1 MANAPKKIIPA
12 KAAAPAAPAPFAAI
26 PAATAPEL
34 FEAKTEAAF
43 AAPVEAIAEPMLKA
57 AEASVAAGNQAL
69 QQATAQVTAQVN
81 SAQENL
87 RKATEQGVAQGKAAY
102 ERVKTAAEQANGSLE
117 TSFQTATKGIAQM
130 QAKAFDAMRANSELM
145 FDFVKALSGAK
156 TMAEAVSLQTEL
168 ARKQYDNLT
177 AQNKEL
183 ATLAQKAATDAME
196 PLKAGFGKA
205 LNAGR

>member
-1 MANAPKKIIPA
+1 MANATKKFTPA
-12 KAAAPAAPAPFAAI
+12 KVPAPAPVARAAAPAAAFAAAPAPVAAKAE
-26 PAATAPEL
+26 AA
-34 FEAKTEAAF
+34 FEAPAAAF
-43 AAPVEAIAEPMLKA
+43 AAPLLKA
-57 AEASVAAGNQAL
+57 AEASVATGNEAFKQA
-69 QQATAQVTAQVN
+69 TAQVN

-102 ERVKTAAEQANGSLE
+102 ERARTAAEDANGSLE
-117 TSFQTATKGIAQM
+117 SSFQTATKSIAQM

-145 FDFVKALSGAK
+145 FDFVKALSGAR
-156 TMAEAVSLQTEL
+156 TMAEAVALQTEL

-205 LNAGR
+205 LNTGR